1 MTPNDPAENFAGS
14 YPAGSPLKKEKHAI
28 MKKKRAAQLLLAAC
42 GLAFLVLGVAQGG
55 YQTTMAKA
63 VRICM
68 ECIGIG

>member
-1 MTPNDPAENFAGS
+1 
-14 YPAGSPLKKEKHAI
+14 

-42 GLAFLVLGVAQGG
+42 GLASLVLGVAQGG

>member
-1 MTPNDPAENFAGS
+1 MPSGDTQRPG
-14 YPAGSPLKKEKHAI
+14 GLPLKKEKHAI
-28 MKKKRAAQLLLAAC
+28 MNKKRAAQLLLAVC